1 MSQLEIRIN
10 GESRSVS
17 PSTSLSQL
25 LEELSLQS
33 KQVAIEVNMELI
45 PRTKHSEY
53 EIQPG
58 DEIEI
63 VTLAGGG

>member
-1 MSQLEIRIN
+1 MSQLDIKIN
-10 GESRSVS
+10 GQPRSVQ
-17 PSTSLSQL
+17 PATSLTKL

-53 EIQPG
+53 EIQSG